1 MLGKRSECI
10 IIAPYI
16 LTILFAFSCSITSIY
31 RAVSV
36 KFPLHCSFVI
46 NRYLQIQSHIP
57 VAIYI
62 LQYMV
67 LPILATTAICAARGL
82 TKTSRSA
89 AKALFLILLPHSRHS
104 SYSGIYIYILF
115 TNPRKVPL
123 NFLCLCV
130 RSNGFVLRAQKS
142 TQKMIKD
149 GKNIEVLCKLFTVHV
164 IILFLCVVF
173 RDGRRGKFE

>member
-16 LTILFAFSCSITSIY
+16 LTILFAFSYSITSIY

-104 SYSGIYIYILF
+104 SYSGIYIYIF
-115 TNPRKVPL
+115 CSPTREKFYSIFCVCVCARTASCCERK
-123 NFLCLCV
+123 
-130 RSNGFVLRAQKS
+130 RAHRKW
-142 TQKMIKD
+142 
-149 GKNIEVLCKLFTVHV
+149 
-164 IILFLCVVF
+164 
-173 RDGRRGKFE
+173 